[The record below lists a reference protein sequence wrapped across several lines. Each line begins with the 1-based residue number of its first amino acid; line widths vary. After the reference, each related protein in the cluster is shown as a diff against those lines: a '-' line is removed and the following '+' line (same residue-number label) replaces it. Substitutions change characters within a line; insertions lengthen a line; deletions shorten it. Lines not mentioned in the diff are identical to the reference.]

1 MKKVTR
7 YAEVVSRLEVLEESA
22 KSAATKRALRL
33 SESDTYRRLNRAGR
47 VNVTVRVPAVTAKTA
62 APTLY
67 VHSWGASYVT
77 GGEEIASLETL
88 VPGFVAAIPSPGNG
102 YTFTWDH
109 ATTKLKA
116 FSAAGTEVA
125 GATNLAT
132 AVGTT
137 PILVYGVQPSIMD
150 VFQADGGETVTAV
163 RVFFERSVAL
173 SSTNFWTIEARIR
186 AADEEYGRALVS
198 IGDAQPAL
206 SNKKRSFVGGQSE
219 TLYEAV
225 TGAGRRLSSAD
236 RIVVYA
242 SPATQ
247 SCLPLGDLTV
257 SVEMQRKVI

>member
-7 YAEVVSRLEVLEESA
+7 YAEVVSRIEGLEVAA
-22 KSAATKRALRL
+22 KAAATSRALRL
-33 SESDTYRRLNRAGR
+33 SDANTSRRLNRAAR
-47 VNVTVRVPAVTAKTA
+47 SFVTVRIPAVTAKTA

-77 GGEEIASLETL
+77 GGEEITALETL

-109 ATTKLKA
+109 ATTKLLA

-150 VFQADGGETVTAV
+150 LFQADGGETVTAV
-163 RVFFERSVAL
+163 RVFFERNVAL
-173 SSTNFWTIEARIR
+173 SATNYWTLEARLR

-198 IGDAQPAL
+198 VGDAQPAL
-206 SNKKRSFVGGQSE
+206 SNAKRSFVGGQSE

-236 RIVVYA
+236 RVVLYA

-257 SVEMQRKVI
+257 SVEMRKVI